1 MFSGCTSLKT
11 APVLGAS
18 TLYESCY
25 KKMFYNCSNLE
36 SVTIL
41 GKFRNPN
48 NLDNWLDGAGT
59 NAVSR
64 TLKVSSKDFYDS
76 KMKEKNP
83 VEWQIPNCKVL
94 DEEDKVIT
102 E

>member
-1 MFSGCTSLKT
+1 MFKGCTSLKT

-18 TLYESCY
+18 KLYEHCY
-25 KKMFYNCSNLE
+25 KEMFFNCSQLE

-41 GKFRNPN
+41 GTFRNLN
-48 NLDNWLDGAGT
+48 NLDDWLKDAGT
-59 NAVSR
+59 SAVNR

-76 KMKEKNP
+76 KMKVKNP
-83 VEWQIPNCKVL
+83 TEWQIPNCKVL
-94 DEEDKVIT
+94 DEENKEIT